1 MQRRVLQTRFCHSS
15 SPMSWVYFVD
25 VTLLVSRRLGINFLR
40 HNASFHIDFV
50 GFFFAHFVSHPL
62 FCFLLVLPLFHR
74 SYFLLPY
81 SLLSLRLTV
90 NSVFYLLCSFSSSF
104 TLILCCDFSHTGTLG
119 FFVFV
124 LVSLLFSFSISFFM
138 HLSQL

>member
-1 MQRRVLQTRFCHSS
+1 VQRRVLQTRFCHSS

-25 VTLLVSRRLGINFLR
+25 VTLLVSRRLGINSLR
-40 HNASFHIDFV
+40 HNAYFHIGFV
-50 GFFFAHFVSHPL
+50 GFFSHFVSHPL
-62 FCFLLVLPLFHR
+62 FCSVLLLPLFHR

-81 SLLSLRLTV
+81 SLLSLHLTI
-90 NSVFYLLCSFSSSF
+90 NSVFYLLCSFLQLLYTYF
-104 TLILCCDFSHTGTLG
+104 CVVISHTGTLG